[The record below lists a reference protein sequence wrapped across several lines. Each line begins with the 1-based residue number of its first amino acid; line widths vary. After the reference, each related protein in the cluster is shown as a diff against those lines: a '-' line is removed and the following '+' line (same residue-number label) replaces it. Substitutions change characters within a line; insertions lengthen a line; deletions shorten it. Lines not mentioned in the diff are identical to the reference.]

1 MTTPFFPALRP
12 KLAPL
17 GRRVAQSLR
26 QTTLAQFQEQLGA
39 IIPVHL
45 LSQADDGPHSR
56 DRCFNLRLTLEC
68 FVWQML
74 KPRTACREVVRQVQG
89 LLRLHGRAPIDEGD
103 AAYVQ
108 ARQGLPRERMEAVLH
123 ATAQAAGSRTASP
136 EPLQGRRLK
145 LADGSTT
152 QASDTEANQKRYP
165 QSGQQKQGCGFPVV
179 KFVVLFCLQCG
190 AVLEIMTG
198 NLHHHDL
205 RLFRQLWDCLKMG
218 DILLADRGF
227 GEFTTLAGLLRLGVD
242 VIARLHGAR
251 KVDFRKGKRL
261 GKRDGLFTWQ
271 RGYCQSSIFSAVE
284 WTLFPEQL
292 EVRIIRFSAVLR
304 GFRGRKVTLVT
315 TLLDPKLYPVAEI
328 IAAYKKRWRIE
339 LCLRDLKTTMG
350 MEFLRC
356 KTPDMV
362 EKELLAYLIAHN
374 MIRCVMAEAAA
385 TYKAP
390 LERISFK
397 GTVDAVRQYSDSLAK
412 AKSKAMRRELWE
424 DLLLNLGRDL
434 VPKRPDRLEPRA
446 IKRRPKPY
454 PLLNKP
460 RRKFREIPHRSRYW
474 KARPRNYRNL
484 N

>member
-1 MTTPFFPALRP
+1 M
-12 KLAPL
+12 
-17 GRRVAQSLR
+17 
-26 QTTLAQFQEQLGA
+26 
-39 IIPVHL
+39 
-45 LSQADDGPHSR
+45 
-56 DRCFNLRLTLEC
+56 
-68 FVWQML
+68 
-74 KPRTACREVVRQVQG
+74 
-89 LLRLHGRAPIDEGD
+89 
-103 AAYVQ
+103 
-108 ARQGLPRERMEAVLH
+108 
-123 ATAQAAGSRTASP
+123 ASP
-136 EPLQGRRLK
+136 EALQGRRVK
-145 LADGSTT
+145 LADGSST
-152 QASDTEANQKRYP
+152 QAADTAANQKRYP
-165 QSGQQKQGCGFPVV
+165 QSRQQQKGCGFPVL

-190 AVLEIMTG
+190 AVLEVMTG

-205 RLFRQLWDCLKMG
+205 RLFRQLWDCLNKG

-227 GEFTTLAGLLRLGVD
+227 GEFTTLAGLLRLEVD

-261 GKRDGLFTWQ
+261 GKRDGIFTWQ
-271 RGYCQSSIFSAVE
+271 RGYCQSSIFSPVE
-284 WTLFPEQL
+284 WALFPEQL
-292 EVRIIRFSAVLR
+292 EVRIIRFSAVIR

-328 IAAYKKRWRIE
+328 IAAYKWRWRIE

-385 TYKAP
+385 TYQAP
-390 LERISFK
+390 LERMSFK
-397 GTVDAVRQYSDSLAK
+397 GSVDAVRQYSDSIAQ
-412 AKSKAMRRELWE
+412 ARSNAMRKQLWE
-424 DLLLNLGRDL
+424 DLLLNLVRDL
-434 VPKRPDRLEPRA
+434 VPQRPNRLEPRA
-446 IKRRPKPY
+446 VKRRPKPY

-474 KARPRNYRNL
+474 KARPRNYGNL